1 MTYFVLAQNESLQS
15 EISDL
20 QAEFEFDRIDYLDTI
35 RRLEQELAWKD
46 EIVSRIHPTLRR
58 DSNYFNLDKIRV
70 RTLRLYDGCWTWLL
84 ISCAVTVCLR
94 FVILFYC
101 TSMLTGDKHERVL
114 YAMWVSTY
122 LLFNCQF

>member
-70 RTLRLYDGCWTWLL
+70 RTQRLYDGC
-84 ISCAVTVCLR
+84 
-94 FVILFYC
+94 
-101 TSMLTGDKHERVL
+101 
-114 YAMWVSTY
+114 
-122 LLFNCQF
+122 

>member
-58 DSNYFNLDKIRV
+58 DSNYVNLDKIRV
-70 RTLRLYDGCWTWLL
+70 RALLLYG
-84 ISCAVTVCLR
+84 SC
-94 FVILFYC
+94 
-101 TSMLTGDKHERVL
+101 
-114 YAMWVSTY
+114 
-122 LLFNCQF
+122 

>member
-70 RTLRLYDGCWTWLL
+70 RALLLYG
-84 ISCAVTVCLR
+84 SC
-94 FVILFYC
+94 
-101 TSMLTGDKHERVL
+101 
-114 YAMWVSTY
+114 
-122 LLFNCQF
+122 